1 LRSREMS
8 QARILLVD
16 DDARVRRVISTM
28 LSRHSGWE
36 ICGEAGDG
44 QQSVELARATNPDVV
59 LMDVSMP
66 GMNGLDATRILRRER
81 PRVDV
86 ILVSQ
91 NDPKIISHQAA
102 EVGAR
107 AFCSKSDLARNL
119 VPIIERTLEDRH
131 SKRTDMAFQVFERGP
146 NAQASNLLAAIVDSS
161 DDIIISKNLD
171 GIITSWNNTARRVF
185 GYSSKEAIGAHIT
198 LIIPKDR
205 LPEEDTIISRVRRG
219 ERIEHF
225 DTVRQR
231 KDGTLIDISLTISP
245 VRDSSGRIVGASKV
259 AREITD
265 RKRAERSTAL
275 LAAIVDS
282 SDDAIVSKTLDGII
296 TSWNKS
302 AERIFGYLPEEAVGK
317 HITLIIPRDR
327 WNEESSIIA
336 RICRGDRVDHFQT
349 LRRRKDGSLVDVSL
363 TISPVKDSAGNII
376 GASKVARDI
385 TAQVRAAEAL
395 RSREEEFRR
404 LSQSLDHQVRS
415 RTRELQELSWQLM
428 RLRDEERRH
437 VARELHDCAGQ
448 SLAVLA
454 IEVDQLLQRAS
465 TSPELAA
472 DIEQIRE
479 TVRQLHSDIRT
490 TSYLLHPPL
499 LDESGLQ
506 AAISWYAGGITERTA
521 LHIDVE
527 ISDDLGRLPRDLEL
541 VFFRFIQEALTNIH
555 RHASA
560 TKASII
566 MSRSQAHVTAEV
578 RDNGSGMSAERLRQV
593 SSGGSG
599 LGIRGMRERI
609 RQFQGSMEIQSDAN
623 GTKVSVE
630 IPSPLD
636 QDPSQPQNLQAAL

>member
-1 LRSREMS
+1 MS

-16 DDARVRRVISTM
+16 DDPRVRHVISTM
-28 LSRHSGWE
+28 LSRHSGWK

-44 QQSVELARATNPDVV
+44 QQSVELARATNPDLV

-66 GMNGLDATRILRRER
+66 GMNGLDATRILRREI
-81 PRVDV
+81 PRIDI

-131 SKRTDMAFQVFERGP
+131 SKRTDTAFQVFERGP
-146 NAQASNLLAAIVDSS
+146 HDQASNLLAAIVDSS

-171 GIITSWNNTARRVF
+171 GIITSWNTTAQRVF

-205 LPEEDTIISRVRRG
+205 LPEEESIISRVRRG

-225 DTVRQR
+225 NTVRQR

-302 AERIFGYLPEEAVGK
+302 AERIFGYLPEEAIGK

-327 WNEESSIIA
+327 GDEEA
-336 RICRGDRVDHFQT
+336 RIIERLRRGERVDHFQT
-349 LRRRKDGSLVDVSL
+349 VRRRKDGSLVDVSL

-385 TAQVRAAEAL
+385 TAQVRAAEVL
-395 RSREEEFRR
+395 RSSEEKFRR
-404 LSQSLDHQVRS
+404 LSQSLDNQVRS

-428 RLRDEERRH
+428 RTRDEERRH
-437 VARELHDCAGQ
+437 FARELHDSAGQ

-454 IEVDQLLQRAS
+454 IEVDQLLQKAS

-472 DIEQIRE
+472 DIERIRK
-479 TVRQLHSDIRT
+479 TVGQLHSDIRT

-499 LDESGLQ
+499 LDESGLL
-506 AAISWYAGGITERTA
+506 AAVSWYAGGITERTP
-521 LHIDVE
+521 LPIDVE
-527 ISDDLGRLPRDLEL
+527 ISDDLGRLPHDLEL
-541 VFFRFIQEALTNIH
+541 VLFRFVQEALTNIH

-560 TKASII
+560 TKAWIA
-566 MSRSQAHVTAEV
+566 MSRSQTLVTAEV
-578 RDNGSGMSAERLRQV
+578 RDNGSGMSAERLHQV
-593 SSGGSG
+593 RSGGSG

-609 RQFQGSMEIQSDAN
+609 RQFQGAMEIHSDST
-623 GTKVSVE
+623 GTKISVE
-630 IPSPLD
+630 IPIPVD
-636 QDPSQPQNLQAAL
+636 QAPAQPQDLQAAL